1 MELDEN
7 LEEVSGK
14 IVNFNRGLGFFS
26 FVKDGTEQI
35 CMFRPNKILVDGQK
49 IPASK
54 IKNVE
59 QLNKVKVIR
68 VNMIKGEEGGG
79 LKKGFSAKHVTSSK
93 LNQIVHIYSCA
104 CIKRQKK

>member
-79 LKKGFSAKHVTSSK
+79 AQERIFS
-93 LNQIVHIYSCA
+93 
-104 CIKRQKK
+104 